1 MSNPPT
7 PVLRRLNGRLQA
19 CDPCRSRK
27 VACDHGRPVCL
38 RCRKRQQDRHCVYT
52 VSSTTV
58 GLGIGTSRSPS
69 VSAPARAAQRR
80 DDNVVPTLSP
90 GARRTSVVTS
100 PASTRASSSRAI
112 GYLGY
117 TSYSTVIDETLC
129 ILNDI
134 RAENP
139 QSPCMDDCPIAISSK
154 TIALGVT
161 VLRHIPFPEDGQRLF
176 RRELTV
182 KDSWMRL
189 VARHILETLYDEWGG
204 HLGRVRSVSKLEEM
218 ARRICVNT
226 AKPIVNRGDG
236 VEWLEQFRG
245 PNLRWE
251 SLGVLFHGWDLV
263 DDAHK
268 IKMQGASVYIKQSAP
283 SVQEFISL
291 CLELCQEFSDGNFF
305 TVYLDFK
312 RTLLESLI
320 SGDASRQT
328 CRYLADTVASLTFL
342 GMHAEPTDEF
352 YQPTFYAEAS
362 RRVLLA
368 VFTVDKVQLAF
379 TGRPPL
385 LFRKFVT
392 TPMPLDISDQDLFL
406 DQASLL
412 KKIQNSVDDKGWNTN
427 GEFFS
432 STIVR
437 ARYMVAQIREHI
449 AEIALGND
457 SQTTADE
464 LHRIKQ
470 KQDAVVAEFPP
481 SLHWQAEDMAD
492 PEVDANIVF
501 NRLLLSLDS
510 LQNDFFVYRLLVR
523 TGQGQP
529 DEGCLLATSF
539 RMVSLVLLLW
549 TNMDRFQVMRPDFGW
564 LLMGYGASPG
574 GILCKCLLKA
584 QSSQIHPGEPEIT
597 RSAIIQKL
605 SLLVGFLDWV
615 SPTAPNA
622 ELCKDCKS
630 VIERVLDQ
638 ALNCIPGNAPAFGAS
653 INWDLSTPLDFNF
666 DLMDTYDWLRSD

>member
-1 MSNPPT
+1 
-7 PVLRRLNGRLQA
+7 
-19 CDPCRSRK
+19 
-27 VACDHGRPVCL
+27 
-38 RCRKRQQDRHCVYT
+38 
-52 VSSTTV
+52 
-58 GLGIGTSRSPS
+58 
-69 VSAPARAAQRR
+69 
-80 DDNVVPTLSP
+80 
-90 GARRTSVVTS
+90 
-100 PASTRASSSRAI
+100 
-112 GYLGY
+112 
-117 TSYSTVIDETLC
+117 
-129 ILNDI
+129 
-134 RAENP
+134 
-139 QSPCMDDCPIAISSK
+139 MDDCPIAISSK

-176 RRELTV
+176 RRETTV

-189 VARHILETLYDEWGG
+189 VAHYILATLYDEWGG
-204 HLGRVRSVSKLEEM
+204 HLGRSRSVSKLEEM

-236 VEWLEQFRG
+236 EEWLEQFRG

-251 SLGVLFHGWDLV
+251 SLGLLFNGWDLV
-263 DDAHK
+263 DDVHK
-268 IKMQGASVYIKQSAP
+268 IKMQGASAYVKQYAP

-291 CLELCQEFSDGNFF
+291 CLELAQEFSDGNLF
-305 TVYLDFK
+305 TVYLEFK
-312 RTLLESLI
+312 RTILESLI

-342 GMHAEPTDEF
+342 GMHAEPADEV

-406 DQASLL
+406 ERSSLL
-412 KKIQNSVDDKGWNTN
+412 EKIKRSVDNKGWNIS
-427 GEFFS
+427 GEFYS
-432 STIVR
+432 STVVR

-457 SQTTADE
+457 SQTNADE

-470 KQDAVVAEFPP
+470 KQDAVVAEFPS
-481 SLHWQAEDMAD
+481 SLHWRPEDMEDPKAD
-492 PEVDANIVF
+492 AIIVF
-501 NRLLLSLDS
+501 NRLLLRLDS

-539 RMVSLVLLLW
+539 RLVSLVLLLW
-549 TNMDRFQVMRPDFGW
+549 TNMDRFQAMRPDFGW

-584 QSSQIHPGEPEIT
+584 QSSQIHSGEPEIT
-597 RSAIIQKL
+597 RSAVIQKL

-638 ALNCIPGNAPAFGAS
+638 ALNFVPGNGPAFEAS
-653 INWDLSTPLDFNF
+653 TNWDLSTQLDFNF
-666 DLMDTYDWLRSD
+666 DLMDTFDWLRSD